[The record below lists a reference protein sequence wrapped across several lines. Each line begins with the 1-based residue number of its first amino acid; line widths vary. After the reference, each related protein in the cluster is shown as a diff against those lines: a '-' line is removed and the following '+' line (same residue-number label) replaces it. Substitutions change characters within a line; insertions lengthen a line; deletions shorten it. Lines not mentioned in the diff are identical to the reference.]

1 MGRFDRFATTSAFTK
16 CAAPYFRN
24 APDPN
29 PLSYQF
35 ARDRLFRE
43 GQEEEKQ
50 SQQVKRHSKGLI
62 QALKFLGRKSP
73 DKIGQ
78 SGLRETH
85 QFIAMDAALMFHAF
99 INPNWDLRGKAVVLS
114 IDRGTDDR

>member
-1 MGRFDRFATTSAFTK
+1 VLIAQSAAESVTVSIRQTQAFG
-16 CAAPYFRN
+16 
-24 APDPN
+24 
-29 PLSYQF
+29 
-35 ARDRLFRE
+35 E

-62 QALKFLGRKSP
+62 QPLKFLGRKSP

-99 INPNWDLRGKAVVLS
+99 INPNWDLRGKPVVLS
-114 IDRGTDDR
+114 VDRGTDDR